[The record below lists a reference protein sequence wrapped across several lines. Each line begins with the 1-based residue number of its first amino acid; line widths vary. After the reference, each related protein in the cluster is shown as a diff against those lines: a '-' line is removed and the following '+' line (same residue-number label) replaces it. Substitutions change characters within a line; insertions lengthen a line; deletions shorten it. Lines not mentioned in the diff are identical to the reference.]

1 MAWRHH
7 KHSFRGFGRDEN
19 SDRFRHEEPARKSF
33 EARHARGDRDVAGE
47 DGSGDASG
55 AESLIPVY
63 DARAYR
69 WKDAIETEGGRFW
82 GRWKKKQ
89 AEEPEEPSGGS
100 DTGETDPTGADAGDA
115 GAGETDP
122 TAPDVEETDGADT
135 GAGGT
140 ENDGTGEPDATEP
153 DPAEPDTGETDP
165 VGADAGEPDAGEPDT
180 GGADPVEPDPED
192 PDAGGAE
199 TGGTD
204 PAEPD
209 PVEPDAGETDPGET
223 DTAEPGGETTD
234 PVDTDPI
241 DADPV
246 AEEEKI
252 LLTSYTSGGAAET
265 SSNIEV
271 VFNGDWTIELQ
282 DAFVAAAD
290 YLSSIITGDL
300 FDVTTGGTV
309 IDDLRIQASIG
320 DIDGFGGVLA
330 QAGPSMFRSD
340 IYLPSAGTMTFDS
353 TDAGIYDSAGLFDD
367 IVLHEMI
374 HVLGFGSLFGVMG
387 LTSGSVA
394 TGDLVYTGAN
404 ANAAYR
410 AEYGADSFIPLETD
424 GGNGTAGGHWD
435 EAVFDDE
442 LMTGFFDSDNHL
454 SAMSIAALEDMG
466 YDTIW
471 DPSDPTDIG
480 GGALFV

>member
-19 SDRFRHEEPARKSF
+19 SDRFRQEEPARKSF
-33 EARHARGDRDVAGE
+33 EARHGRGDRDVVGE
-47 DGSGDASG
+47 DGAGDASG
-55 AESLIPVY
+55 GESLIPVY

-82 GRWKKKQ
+82 GRWRKKQ

-100 DTGETDPTGADAGDA
+100 DAGETDPTGTGETDPT
-115 GAGETDP
+115 E
-122 TAPDVEETDGADT
+122 PDVEETDGADT

-140 ENDGTGEPDATEP
+140 ETDGTGEPDSAEP

-165 VGADAGEPDAGEPDT
+165 VGADTGEPDAGETDT
-180 GGADPVEPDPED
+180 GGADPVEPDP
-192 PDAGGAE
+192 DAGGEE

-204 PAEPD
+204 PVEPD
-209 PVEPDAGETDPGET
+209 PVEPDVGETDPGET

-234 PVDTDPI
+234 PADTDPI
-241 DADPV
+241 ETDPV
-246 AEEEKI
+246 AEEERT
-252 LLTSYTSGGAAET
+252 LLTSYTSGGAADT
-265 SSNIEV
+265 SYNIEV

-300 FDVTTGGTV
+300 FDVTTGGTL
-309 IDDLRIQASIG
+309 IDDLRIQASIA

-394 TGDLVYTGAN
+394 TDDLVYTGAN
-404 ANAAYR
+404 ANAAYL